1 VHKNKIIIGLFSLLM
16 LFSFISTSEAS
27 LWELVLID
35 VNVQNNSINPGESV
49 VVTGKI
55 VDQAYKPIRGAEI
68 SIRAGSDT
76 AKAFTDPWG
85 IFRAEIKDFQ
95 GIPGTTYTVN
105 VIGSWYE
112 MTGFSN
118 TQFHVKGEAS
128 PVSGLQ
134 GKLSTDEAIKYLSS
148 KEVDFEND
156 PIGQTL
162 FKYYH
167 GLLEELI
174 SEQREAGKAS
184 VNQDTLEEQREIA
197 KNLRD
202 QKITEY
208 NPRIGIYDGYQYETY
223 INSLNPEIKDVVVSQ
238 LEFTK
243 NTIKEAKKIKE
254 EIIVNGGTYHEAMQA
269 YLKMISMPKETLE
282 QFNQDQIDKNSKNSS
297 EDNQTS
303 NQDSVN
309 Q

>member
-1 VHKNKIIIGLFSLLM
+1 VYINKVIVIGLFSFLM
-16 LFSFISTSEAS
+16 LFSFVSTSEAT

-35 VNVQNNSINPGESV
+35 VNVQNDSIHPGESV
-49 VVTGKI
+49 IVTGKI

-68 SIRAGSDT
+68 LIRAGSDT

-85 IFRAEIKDFQ
+85 VFRVEIKDFQ
-95 GIPGTTYTVN
+95 GIPGSTYTVN
-105 VIGSWYE
+105 VIGSWYG
-112 MTGFSN
+112 MTGLSN
-118 TQFHVKGEAS
+118 TQFYVKGETS
-128 PVSGLQ
+128 PVSELQ

-148 KEVDFEND
+148 SEGDFEKD

-174 SEQREAGKAS
+174 SEHREAGKVSAEQES
-184 VNQDTLEEQREIA
+184 LEEQREIS
-197 KNLRD
+197 KNLRE
-202 QKITEY
+202 QKIIEY
-208 NPRIGIYDGYQYETY
+208 NPRIGIYDGYQYENY
-223 INSLNPEIKDVVVSQ
+223 INNLNPEIKDVVVSQ

-243 NTIKEAKKIKE
+243 NTIKEAHKLKE

-297 EDNQTS
+297 EDK
-303 NQDSVN
+303 
-309 Q
+309 